1 VYLLF
6 GALALGIVLD
16 VVALALGAGTAAGV
30 GAVLLA
36 IFVWV
41 IGSRQIETATR
52 WMKGA
57 NAELAV
63 GEALNELRREGFVVM
78 HDIEQHGEGN
88 IDHLVSGPNGI
99 YLIETKFKSY
109 RPEQLVK
116 AKRQAARLGRELGVW
131 VTPVIVLPKR
141 SGKPYQH
148 DRVWIVKGTT
158 SLASWISTQRNTAVD
173 FERLARFA
181 DSLG

>member
-1 VYLLF
+1 
-6 GALALGIVLD
+6 LGRRKRHRLD
-16 VVALALGAGTAAGV
+16 E
-30 GAVLLA
+30 
-36 IFVWV
+36 FFW
-41 IGSRQIETATR
+41 SRFLS
-52 WMKGA
+52 
-57 NAELAV
+57 N
-63 GEALNELRREGFVVM
+63 EA
-78 HDIEQHGEGN
+78 
-88 IDHLVSGPNGI
+88 
-99 YLIETKFKSY
+99 KSY

-131 VTPVIVLPKR
+131 VTPAVVLPKR

-158 SLASWISTQRNTAVD
+158 SFASWISTQRNPAVD